1 MFRQKLIASSVA
13 LATTLCALPALGI
26 TLEEATYMA
35 VENNPRV
42 RQAIALYQESLQST
56 EVTRRSGYYPSID
69 LNAGIGHETTY
80 DYQNSNQDVSLTR
93 RELGLTLTQPL
104 FSGFDTKYNVKRL
117 EAEAEANRW
126 NALIQIENKALEVS
140 EAYTNV
146 LRNREL
152 VELAESNLETHNR
165 IYEQIR
171 TATESGV
178 GRQSDFSQISARLAK
193 AEANRLSALDN
204 LRGAEA
210 NYKNVVGELP
220 PAELVYPEPDR
231 SLLPTSMGEAV
242 DQATQHN
249 PAIDS
254 ARWDVE
260 ATEHSIEASKSNYY
274 PELNFVVERTFDD
287 NIDGREGAN
296 EDLTAMLRLNY
307 NLYNGGA
314 DSRAKQV
321 AVQQNVQATEI
332 QRNAVREAELSARL
346 SWAAYEAALGSK
358 SHLQQYVTATKESQ
372 LSYAQQFN
380 LGRRTLLDVLDSENE
395 LFEAR
400 QDYVNADYD
409 ELYAVFRLFNT
420 KGDLMRALRI
430 YQPEELGFEQEFLPR
445 ERTAS
450 TAQAK
455 TAEVL
460 GANQAPTAITAP
472 AAAPYTP
479 AQSFQAT
486 QPQSGTGVSGS
497 YQVPAQQQYA
507 APVQSY
513 QVPTQQQY
521 SAPAQ
526 SYQVPT
532 QQQYAAPAQSYQ
544 APAQQQYSAPAQSYQ
559 FPATAQPVYQAPVPQ
574 AAIAPT
580 YQAPATTN
588 NQPQGNTSLSD
599 DGVIFID
606 ATESMG
612 GW

>member
-1 MFRQKLIASSVA
+1 
-13 LATTLCALPALGI
+13 
-26 TLEEATYMA
+26 
-35 VENNPRV
+35 
-42 RQAIALYQESLQST
+42 
-56 EVTRRSGYYPSID
+56 
-69 LNAGIGHETTY
+69 
-80 DYQNSNQDVSLTR
+80 
-93 RELGLTLTQPL
+93 
-104 FSGFDTKYNVKRL
+104 
-117 EAEAEANRW
+117 
-126 NALIQIENKALEVS
+126 
-140 EAYTNV
+140 
-146 LRNREL
+146 
-152 VELAESNLETHNR
+152 
-165 IYEQIR
+165 
-171 TATESGV
+171 
-178 GRQSDFSQISARLAK
+178 
-193 AEANRLSALDN
+193 
-204 LRGAEA
+204 
-210 NYKNVVGELP
+210 
-220 PAELVYPEPDR
+220 
-231 SLLPTSMGEAV
+231 
-242 DQATQHN
+242 
-249 PAIDS
+249 
-254 ARWDVE
+254 
-260 ATEHSIEASKSNYY
+260 
-274 PELNFVVERTFDD
+274 
-287 NIDGREGAN
+287 
-296 EDLTAMLRLNY
+296 
-307 NLYNGGA
+307 
-314 DSRAKQV
+314 
-321 AVQQNVQATEI
+321 
-332 QRNAVREAELSARL
+332 
-346 SWAAYEAALGSK
+346 
-358 SHLQQYVTATKESQ
+358 
-372 LSYAQQFN
+372 
-380 LGRRTLLDVLDSENE
+380 
-395 LFEAR
+395 
-400 QDYVNADYD
+400 
-409 ELYAVFRLFNT
+409 
-420 KGDLMRALRI
+420 
-430 YQPEELGFEQEFLPR
+430 PR